1 MRYGT
6 QEAIEI
12 FLYDSE
18 SEGEKLELDL
28 CLWEAS
34 MSRLYHARYSKSLY
48 DTVFM
53 SSIPVYFIIS
63 GNEYI
68 LATFLRLTRIRFLA
82 LKSSL
87 LTSSTVRK
95 ERRYFYNI

>member
-1 MRYGT
+1 
-6 QEAIEI
+6 
-12 FLYDSE
+12 
-18 SEGEKLELDL
+18 
-28 CLWEAS
+28 
-34 MSRLYHARYSKSLY
+34 MSRLYHARYSESLY
-48 DTVFM
+48 DTVFFM
-53 SSIPVYFIIS
+53 RSIPVYFIIS

-95 ERRYFYNI
+95 ERRDFLNINIA